1 MHAIGLYCYA
11 GPKSTTMKKLL
22 LVLGLLITLTT
33 TLSTTTSAQ
42 QVARGL
48 TASNG
53 EFVGFW
59 EYTPTDYA
67 ANPTMTYPV
76 IIFLHG
82 IGERGNGTTQ
92 LGSILGAGPPKLINQ
107 GHTMRF
113 FWNGK
118 WETFLVLSPQLS
130 PGYSNWQNFYVEEMV
145 KYAKT
150 TLRGDPN
157 RIFLTGLSLG
167 GGGTWWYSST
177 SNTNAA
183 QFAAIA
189 PVCGTCSMNNPATLA
204 SQNVPV
210 WAFHAANDGV
220 VSVACTNSA
229 INAINMQN
237 PAVKPYVHIYP
248 GGGHGIW
255 DWAYTPDNSIHNIN
269 MFEWFLGKDRS
280 LPVNQVPVANAGVDV
295 TISASSG
302 IVNLS
307 AAASTDADG
316 VIRRVIWTKIS
327 GPSFGLIN
335 TPVSVDGLT
344 SITGLTQPGTYEYEV
359 KVVDN
364 RTDWS
369 TDRIIVTVVAGP
381 LPNLPPI
388 SNAGNNQVTVIAS
401 VSLNGTASYDPDG
414 AISSYKWRKISGPPA
429 ITIDN
434 DASATPVISGLIA
447 GTYQMEL
454 ETTDNLGA
462 RSRDTVEVMET
473 LVVVPVKW
481 IFVKGKHTGN
491 TVQLN
496 WATAA
501 EVNNDRF
508 EIERSDNGRDFSKV
522 GQVNGSSTST
532 STKEYSFED
541 VQPRSGTS
549 YYRIRQVDKNG
560 TSEYSI
566 IVTVN
571 SSISRARLE
580 YFPNPASSFINLMV
594 DDKGTGPVQIR
605 IYNMEGKLVKEQ
617 QFIKQDQI
625 LTATVQIQQLTSGI
639 YMMEVRMGGE
649 WKEVRKIVKQ

>member
-1 MHAIGLYCYA
+1 
-11 GPKSTTMKKLL
+11 MKKLL
-22 LVLGLLITLTT
+22 LVLGLLITLT

-48 TASNG
+48 TASTG
-53 EFVGFW
+53 DFIGFW

-67 ANPTMTYPV
+67 ANPTMKYPV

-92 LGSILGAGPPKLINQ
+92 LGSILGAGGPPKLINQ
-107 GHTMRF
+107 GHNMRF

-130 PGYSNWQNFYVEEMV
+130 PGYMNWQNFYVEEMV
-145 KYAKT
+145 KYAT
-150 TLRGDPN
+150 TVLRGDPN

-177 SNTNAA
+177 SNANAA

-210 WAFHAANDGV
+210 WAFHAQDDGT

-248 GGGHGIW
+248 TGNHGIW
-255 DWAYTPDNSIHNIN
+255 DWAYKPDNSIHNIN
-269 MFEWFLGKDRS
+269 MYEWFLGKNRS
-280 LPVNQVPVANAGVDV
+280 LPVNQVPVAKAGPDI
-295 TISASSG
+295 TISAGSG
-302 IVNLS
+302 IANLS

-316 VIRRVIWTKIS
+316 TIQRVIWTKIS
-327 GPSFGLIN
+327 GPSFGTIT
-335 TPVSVDGLT
+335 TPVSANGIT
-344 SITGLTQPGTYEYEV
+344 SVTGLTQPGTYEYEV
-359 KVVDN
+359 KVVDD

-369 TDRIIVTVVAGP
+369 FDRIIVTVVAGS
-381 LPNLPPI
+381 LPNQPP
-388 SNAGNNQVTVIAS
+388 VTVAGPKVTTS
-401 VSLNGTASYDPDG
+401 LAAVNLNGSASYDPDG
-414 AISSYKWRKISGPPA
+414 TIAAYKWRKISGPA
-429 ITIDN
+429 SITISN
-434 DASATPVISGLIA
+434 DAVVNPVVSSLVP
-447 GTYQMEL
+447 GTYVMVL

-462 RSRDTVEVMET
+462 KSTDIVEIEET
-473 LVVVPVKW
+473 LVLVPVKW

-501 EVNNDRF
+501 EVNNDHF
-508 EIERSDNGRDFSKV
+508 EIERSENGRDFSKI
-522 GQVNGSSTST
+522 GQINGASGSTG
-532 STKEYSFED
+532 TKEYAFED
-541 VQPRSGTS
+541 LQPKTGTS
-549 YYRIRQVDKNG
+549 YYRIKQVDKNG

-571 SSISRARLE
+571 SSITRARLE
-580 YFPNPASSFINLMV
+580 YFPNPASSFVNLMV

-617 QFIKQDQI
+617 QVMKNDQI
-625 LTATVQIQQLTSGI
+625 LTTSIQIQNLATGI
-639 YMMEVRMGGE
+639 YMMEVKMGSE